1 MKLKIVLILALIPFF
16 MQAQTEEIKKEYR
29 TIDNISL
36 NGKIYTIKAKYSE
49 RDFQLQLCDNNSCHG
64 SNQDFNRKIDPQMLS
79 RAVIKLAID
88 SKTDAEL
95 VDDSLVTPEEKSYL
109 KQLLDKL
116 NVLIEADKSAAQK
129 LLEAVDGEKDKDAAE
144 IVLKKRAKF
153 LINKPSNL
161 EKRKY
166 FKNVDGEHT
175 HEGGE
180 LILENAVIVFFN
192 NKASS
197 ISVTAT
203 IDNKGKKEQIVLYN
217 YKYSIP
223 LRAFNYYDNASKVV
237 RVKYILTGQASNG
250 EEIEVHV
257 NDLFDYRNVGKK
269 NNGNFGFSIAN
280 QRIRLGNGKDE
291 SNTYKVVQRRFFDF
305 FTGVV
310 YSDVMGLNTENSNS
324 LINAQADLLMPLNLG
339 NWAKLTALRQFMLT
353 SNIALNNSFE
363 NDSRFINFSGTDMVS
378 HFDLFEKNNLNATIS
393 LDALSYES
401 KGWTST
407 YSLGYRLGF
416 YRTGFQYAE
425 VQNGAE
431 DVITK
436 GQLLSISHGPYIN
449 FEFRPQDNFG
459 ADILLSMEEFNIN
472 DEVTISGR
480 GDFRDDIIE
489 DDGSNSFLFKHNLV
503 RMSTN
508 FYWLTNPGKSTGGI
522 YARVGATY
530 HTATDAIFPQVLV
543 GYATNLTSFVNR
555 FKPKT
560 TPTTNESK

>member
-1 MKLKIVLILALIPFF
+1 MRILITLFSLFICTLII
-16 MQAQTEEIKKEYR
+16 AQDASDENEFR
-29 TIDNISL
+29 TVDNISL
-36 NGKIYTIKAKYSE
+36 NGTIYTVKAKYSE
-49 RDFQLQLCDNNSCHG
+49 RDFQLQICDKNNCYG
-64 SNQDFNRKIDPQMLS
+64 PTQDFNRKIAPQMLS
-79 RAVIKLAID
+79 SAVIELAID
-88 SKTDAEL
+88 SKSDTAL
-95 VDDSLVTPEEKSYL
+95 VDDSLVTPEEKAYL
-109 KQLLDKL
+109 EQLLDKV
-116 NVLIEADKSAAQK
+116 NDLIEADKTTVQK
-129 LLEAVDGEKDKDAAE
+129 LLEAVDEDKDAAE
-144 IVLKKRAKF
+144 IVLKKKAKF
-153 LINKPSNL
+153 LINKPSKL

-203 IDNKGKKEQIVLYN
+203 INSKGKKEEIVLYN

-237 RVKYILTGQASNG
+237 RVKYVLTGQASNG
-250 EEIEVHV
+250 EELEVHV
-257 NDLFDYRNVGKK
+257 NDIFDYKSVGQK
-269 NNGNFGFSIAN
+269 NKGNFGFSIAN

-305 FTGVV
+305 FTGVI

-503 RMSTN
+503 RISTN

-555 FKPKT
+555 FKKSET
-560 TPTTNESK
+560 KETNKEEN